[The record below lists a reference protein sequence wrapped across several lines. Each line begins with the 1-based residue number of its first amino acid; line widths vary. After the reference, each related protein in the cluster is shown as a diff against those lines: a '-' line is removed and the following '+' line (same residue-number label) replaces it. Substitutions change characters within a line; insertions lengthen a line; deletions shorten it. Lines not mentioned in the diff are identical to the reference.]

1 MKRILIISTLT
12 LVLAGCA
19 NLVDDLNQNPNNPT
33 SASYYFALSTTQV
46 ANIILHTGEP
56 TRKAG
61 IFAGQYTGIERQHLG
76 YSNYD
81 LVSSDFNSHWNT
93 VYSDIVRNAL
103 VTEELAAEQGITG
116 ITAGITKVIRAL
128 ALGTAAS
135 LWGDVPFDEA
145 GRLEFE
151 NPAFE
156 NQIGAYAKA
165 QALLDQAIADLGTN
179 TGRPL
184 AQTDIYFNG
193 NAGAWIQV
201 AYTIKARFYMHT
213 KDYASAYIAAQSGI
227 GSDGSGA
234 TNSLLSPHGTALDDA
249 NLNYQFFAIASRRS
263 DLITSDF
270 FASMIDSNPAR
281 SPIPTNYRGHAKTNE
296 TARYDYLLQTTDIGV
311 QPNISNT
318 GMAQINGPGAMVTY
332 AENLLILAEAGARAN
347 FNTGLNHLNE
357 FRNYMASGGY
367 LSRPNMANVRYL
379 AFDAADFN
387 PGGIENTT
395 GSLTPNEALL
405 REILEERYVTFF
417 GQLEV
422 FNDIRRTQDEPN
434 IRVRVVPN
442 RGSELPQR
450 FLYPQTELDANSST
464 PNPIPGFFQR
474 TSANQ

>member
-1 MKRILIISTLT
+1 
-12 LVLAGCA
+12 
-19 NLVDDLNQNPNNPT
+19 
-33 SASYYFALSTTQV
+33 
-46 ANIILHTGEP
+46 
-56 TRKAG
+56 
-61 IFAGQYTGIERQHLG
+61 
-76 YSNYD
+76 
-81 LVSSDFNSHWNT
+81 
-93 VYSDIVRNAL
+93 
-103 VTEELAAEQGITG
+103 
-116 ITAGITKVIRAL
+116 
-128 ALGTAAS
+128 
-135 LWGDVPFDEA
+135 
-145 GRLEFE
+145 
-151 NPAFE
+151 
-156 NQIGAYAKA
+156 
-165 QALLDQAIADLGTN
+165 
-179 TGRPL
+179 
-184 AQTDIYFNG
+184 
-193 NAGAWIQV
+193 
-201 AYTIKARFYMHT
+201 
-213 KDYASAYIAAQSGI
+213 
-227 GSDGSGA
+227 
-234 TNSLLSPHGTALDDA
+234 
-249 NLNYQFFAIASRRS
+249 
-263 DLITSDF
+263 
-270 FASMIDSNPAR
+270 
-281 SPIPTNYRGHAKTNE
+281 
-296 TARYDYLLQTTDIGV
+296 LQTTDIGV